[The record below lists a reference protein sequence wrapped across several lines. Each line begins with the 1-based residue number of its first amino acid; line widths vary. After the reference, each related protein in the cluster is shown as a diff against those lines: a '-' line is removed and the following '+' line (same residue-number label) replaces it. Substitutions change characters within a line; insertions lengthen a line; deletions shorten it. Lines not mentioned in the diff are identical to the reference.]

1 MASILVH
8 MRKMRV
14 WLKIIPNKK
23 KVSNLHL
30 SPPMEPDELTFST
43 SSSITAS
50 NSNAIAPNGDL
61 EKTKSDVSS
70 NSRIQFG
77 DPEDL
82 KKRHKV
88 KFYTSL
94 IGCKYEEGDE
104 LTWESKN
111 KGKLLS
117 YSQWQQRVDAI
128 LRYNDIFIGN
138 DAKEMAKLKKVFP
151 NLHHWLKKFHAEIDE
166 NGKKKLL
173 AKKKIKKKTN

>member
-1 MASILVH
+1 
-8 MRKMRV
+8 
-14 WLKIIPNKK
+14 
-23 KVSNLHL
+23 
-30 SPPMEPDELTFST
+30 MEPDELTFST

-77 DPEDL
+77 DHEDL

-94 IGCKYEEGDE
+94 IGCKYEVGDE
-104 LTWESKN
+104 LTWEPKN

-173 AKKKIKKKTN
+173 AKKKIKKKRPIKSFRSTFC